1 MLPFLC
7 KPQRRR
13 IDVDKWNGDVDKSR
27 FGKLILNFIPT
38 KEIEEMVVSYLARRV
53 KNVPEKI
60 LARMVRKT
68 PFVLSRNIAAARGQR
83 IAQNLRDL
91 GAKAEFV
98 SHDPEPRG
106 PQGLSYETSTPDIET
121 IQLMSEQYK
130 APQNNQPK
138 SSRAGKKL
146 MTAIVVAIL
155 IAVFSLL
162 IWQLHHLLTANIF
175 Q

>member
-1 MLPFLC
+1 
-7 KPQRRR
+7 
-13 IDVDKWNGDVDKSR
+13 VDKWNGDVDKSR

-38 KEIEEMVVSYLARRV
+38 KETEEMVVSYLARRV
-53 KNVPEKI
+53 KNVPEKK

-98 SHDPEPRG
+98 SHDPELRG

-138 SSRAGKKL
+138 SSHAGKKL

-162 IWQLHHLLTANIF
+162 IWQLYHLLTANIF

>member
-1 MLPFLC
+1 MC
-7 KPQRRR
+7 RK
-13 IDVDKWNGDVDKSR
+13 
-27 FGKLILNFIPT
+27 
-38 KEIEEMVVSYLARRV
+38 
-53 KNVPEKI
+53 KNSPYGAKNPI
-60 LARMVRKT
+60 C
-68 PFVLSRNIAAARGQR
+68 FSRNIAAARGQR

-162 IWQLHHLLTANIF
+162 IWQLYHLLTANIF